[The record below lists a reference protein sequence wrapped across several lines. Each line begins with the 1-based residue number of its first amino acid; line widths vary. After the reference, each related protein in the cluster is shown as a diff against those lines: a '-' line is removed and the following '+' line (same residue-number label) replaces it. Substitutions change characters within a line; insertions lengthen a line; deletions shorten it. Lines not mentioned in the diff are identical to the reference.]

1 MKKFLHPIILIV
13 ISIIIFSCTSDES
26 ETEDTLTNIEGTVQ
40 GPTSCN
46 TEKGELA
53 YKIVPGNIEL
63 SVSSIITATLP
74 EEFKEEGLRIKF
86 DMKPSGKYITS
97 CTANFTPDQF
107 YEVFNTTI
115 LDDQQ

>member
-1 MKKFLHPIILIV
+1 MIIIC
-13 ISIIIFSCTSDES
+13 IIIFSCTSDES

-46 TEKGELA
+46 TEKQELA
-53 YKIVPGNIEL
+53 YKIVPSNIEL

-74 EEFKEEGLRIKF
+74 EELKEEGLRIKF

-97 CTANFTPDQF
+97 CTANFSPDQF
-107 YEVFNTTI
+107 YKVFSTTK
-115 LDDQQ
+115 LSDQE